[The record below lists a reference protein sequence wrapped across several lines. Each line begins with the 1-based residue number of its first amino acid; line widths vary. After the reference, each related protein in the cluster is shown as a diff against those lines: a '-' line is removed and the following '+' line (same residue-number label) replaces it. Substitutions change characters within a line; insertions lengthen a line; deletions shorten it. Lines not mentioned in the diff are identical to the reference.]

1 MEEYGNTALSMTD
14 VLQAAEEAN
23 VPLVQTYVK
32 NSELAV
38 IQCIEDRRFDHLE
51 ALYEQQQRRLSRCW
65 AIQKRKSPIPFG
77 LGYLCGMLRM
87 VREVVLAHNQ
97 QEEIYTASATL
108 QRNPIPHSTKIL
120 QLIQAQPDIQH
131 ARLAKQL
138 GIDRSTLSGIMKR
151 MEQTPFV
158 VSVRSGKYKY
168 YTLTKGG
175 THYLEQLRRL
185 PQVKKPH
192 GGGMWQACGGSAAGF
207 SNTVVL
213 SVESKAARE
222 LELSPLSPELVED
235 APLHT
240 RPESNQIRPFFI
252 FSGGKP

>member
-1 MEEYGNTALSMTD
+1 MAEYSNTALSMTD

-97 QEEIYTASATL
+97 QE
-108 QRNPIPHSTKIL
+108 
-120 QLIQAQPDIQH
+120 
-131 ARLAKQL
+131 
-138 GIDRSTLSGIMKR
+138 
-151 MEQTPFV
+151 
-158 VSVRSGKYKY
+158 
-168 YTLTKGG
+168 
-175 THYLEQLRRL
+175 
-185 PQVKKPH
+185 
-192 GGGMWQACGGSAAGF
+192 
-207 SNTVVL
+207 
-213 SVESKAARE
+213 
-222 LELSPLSPELVED
+222 
-235 APLHT
+235 
-240 RPESNQIRPFFI
+240 
-252 FSGGKP
+252 